1 MCSFSRLKVV
11 TFNLTE
17 ICHHCARDIIDT
29 QPLTQWGHVWQERYP
44 CSLMI
49 SRKVSLDG
57 VKRVPVSCFPK
68 NKTKEPK
75 ISLHTSLFFA
85 FIFQLLDF
93 GYCYWLP
100 CMVVQD
106 TFTILFKQ
114 SRATMASSSALS
126 KVEDL
131 KSQGN
136 DAFRKVRVCE
146 SV

>member
-93 GYCYWLP
+93 GYWLP

-106 TFTILFKQ
+106 TFITILFKQ

-126 KVEDL
+126 EVEDL